1 MAPKAKK
8 KMSASRPWW
17 GSLLLFIFLLLSV
30 LFASM
35 IETSQTYPPL
45 RWSLITAA
53 SYIIYGYVVWLL
65 ILGLMLLV
73 YRLAQSYD
81 PKGSATDYSHIW
93 VDAKSGRKRGDASV
107 RSVYEHLH
115 GYGSWEKRVKRERV
129 FITVLLML
137 FAVLLIVY
145 GVYYL
150 TAICRLRVLVDVIM
164 LLGSDLLYW
173 LSYLGLAVIVG
184 LTVFLLMLAFWDMI
198 TATSMPSPS
207 GNLPS
212 FTFNF
217 PSPIHFLPR
226 VIALIAVV
234 LLNGFVAVLIF
245 FPRLRMTAIGS
256 RYTTMLIITYV
267 ATAFLWWF
275 GWLFQDHSVGKAYQ
289 EQVDRQSHT
298 ETLKNAVQVF
308 FGKDTTIK
316 DRLSEAS
323 YLLVFINELTPEGR
337 NGVIEVLK
345 MLSGKDFGTDYAKW
359 KRWVDDAIENEP
371 WEQFGFR

>member
-1 MAPKAKK
+1 MH
-8 KMSASRPWW
+8 ASRPWW
-17 GSLLLFIFLLLSV
+17 GSLLLLIFLLLSL
-30 LFASM
+30 LFAGM
-35 IETSQTYPPL
+35 IETSQTNPPL
-45 RWSLITAA
+45 RWSLITTA
-53 SYIIYGYVVWLL
+53 SYIIYGYVIWML

-81 PKGSATDYSHIW
+81 PKGSATDYTHIW

-145 GVYYL
+145 SVYYL
-150 TAICRLRVLVDVIM
+150 TAIRRIRVLVDVRM
-164 LLGSDLLYW
+164 LLGSDILYW
-173 LSYLGLAVIVG
+173 LSYLGLAMIVG
-184 LTVFLLMLAFWDMI
+184 MTVFLLMLAFWDMI

-217 PSPIHFLPR
+217 PSPVHFLPR
-226 VIALIAVV
+226 LIALIAVI

-256 RYTTMLIITYV
+256 RYTLVLIITYY

-337 NGVIEVLK
+337 NGVVEVLK
-345 MLSGKDFGTDYAKW
+345 MLSGKDFGTDYGRW
-359 KRWVDDAIENEP
+359 KRWVDDIVENER
-371 WEQFGFR
+371 WEQFWFR